1 MNSPDRLR
9 PHPDDRLAPP
19 VQMFDLAAVAGRLR
33 AEPHPA
39 VAGHRQLAIVR
50 HGPVTVIL
58 FTFEV
63 NGQMKEHGAEGAVTI
78 QVLAGRMQVVV
89 QDEPHDLRAGQLLA
103 LAPGLLHS
111 LSALEPSEML
121 LTVHLLPAVSPD
133 VT

>member
-9 PHPDDRLAPP
+9 QHPDDRLAPP
-19 VQMFDLAAVAGRLR
+19 VQMFALAAVAERLR
-33 AEPHPA
+33 AEPHPS

-63 NGQMKEHGAEGAVTI
+63 NGQMKQHRAEGAVTI
-78 QVLAGRMQVVV
+78 HVLTGRLEVVV
-89 QDEPHDLRAGQLLA
+89 EDQRLELGMGELLA
-103 LAPGLLHS
+103 LAPGLPHS
-111 LSALEPSEML
+111 LRALESSDML